1 MKNTTNTLRFY
12 MDETSAPYSDAE
24 NPFVRT
30 KEDDDFD
37 KAIIEKYHLE
47 TRDNDYSERDE

>member
-47 TRDNDYSERDE
+47 TKDNDYSERE